1 MGRVSTLRRLD
12 RRILEQVHKLIDSGR
27 TVDEIHAYLTDMGEA
42 VSRSAVGRYKK
53 TAEEMAAEIRRTR
66 VLADTVVRSLAD
78 APEDKSTR
86 LNIEML
92 EGAILMMRQESDGKT
107 DPKVL
112 DMLARATKN
121 LVQAK
126 TMDAALTLRLR
137 EEGRKQAMEEVAQRI
152 REMGS
157 PEELK
162 ALSNE
167 ELARRIAELTRNGD

>member
-27 TVDEIHAYLTDMGEA
+27 TVDEIRDYLLEMGA
-42 VSRSAVGRYKK
+42 TISRSAVGRYKK
-53 TAEEMAAEIRRTR
+53 TADEMAAEIRRTR
-66 VLADTVVRSLAD
+66 LLADTVVRSLAD

-92 EGAILMMRQESDGKT
+92 EGAILMMGQGVDDKT

-112 DMLARATKN
+112 DMLSRSVKN

-126 TMDAALTLRLR
+126 TMDATLTLRLR